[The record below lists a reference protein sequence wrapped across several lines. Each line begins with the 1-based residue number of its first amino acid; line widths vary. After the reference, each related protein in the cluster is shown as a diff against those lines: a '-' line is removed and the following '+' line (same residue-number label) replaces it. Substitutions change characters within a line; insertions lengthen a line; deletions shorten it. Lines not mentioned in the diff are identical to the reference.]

1 MIMELIRTL
10 REKRIS
16 AHQNDLQQQ
25 AIDLITLADFDDK
38 MYVAFNGMPLVE
50 IESQWS
56 VKEIL
61 QQLNIIRQNYVNCQM
76 KDRSIPQVTT
86 VA

>member
-50 IESQWS
+50 IEPQWS

-76 KDRSIPQVTT
+76 KNRSIPQVTT

>member
-1 MIMELIRTL
+1 MELIRTL
-10 REKRIS
+10 KEKRMTS
-16 AHQNDLQQQ
+16 HQNDLQNQ
-25 AIDLITLADFDDK
+25 ALDLITLSDFDDK

-50 IESQWS
+50 VEPQWC

-76 KDRSIPQVTT
+76 KDRTIPRVTT
-86 VA
+86 VE